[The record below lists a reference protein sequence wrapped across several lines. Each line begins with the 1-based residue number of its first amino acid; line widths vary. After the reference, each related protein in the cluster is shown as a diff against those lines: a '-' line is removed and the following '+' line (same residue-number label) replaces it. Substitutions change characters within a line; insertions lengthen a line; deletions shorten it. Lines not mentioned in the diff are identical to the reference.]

1 MRRLVES
8 MLIAME
14 SIGMEPQINADER
27 RLNGSDNCANSCHG
41 SEKLGI
47 GMSTYAP
54 QGIRVRGVENPQGF
68 GIDERRL
75 NAMSEEIIGAA
86 FEVSNVLGAG
96 FLEKVYENALNV
108 ELNLRGLK
116 TLPQAPLKVFYKEEL
131 VGDYIADILVENEII
146 IEVKA
151 VKDIDTVHFAQCLNY
166 LRITGL
172 KLCLLLN
179 FSKPRVEIKR
189 IVNGI

>member
-1 MRRLVES
+1 
-8 MLIAME
+8 MLAVME
-14 SIGMEPQINADER
+14 SIEMEPQMNADER
-27 RLNGSDNCANSCHG
+27 RLNA
-41 SEKLGI
+41 L
-47 GMSTYAP
+47 
-54 QGIRVRGVENPQGF
+54 
-68 GIDERRL
+68 
-75 NAMSEEIIGAA
+75 SEEIIGAA

-108 ELNLRGLK
+108 ELDLRGLK

-146 IEVKA
+146 IEVKS

>member
-1 MRRLVES
+1 
-8 MLIAME
+8 ME
-14 SIGMEPQINADER
+14 YRKMEPQINA
-27 RLNGSDNCANSCHG
+27 
-41 SEKLGI
+41 
-47 GMSTYAP
+47 
-54 QGIRVRGVENPQGF
+54 
-68 GIDERRL
+68 DERRL

-108 ELNLRGLK
+108 EL
-116 TLPQAPLKVFYKEEL
+116 
-131 VGDYIADILVENEII
+131 IADILVENEII

-151 VKDIDTVHFAQCLNY
+151 VKEIDTVHLAQCMNY

-189 IVNGI
+189 VVNGI